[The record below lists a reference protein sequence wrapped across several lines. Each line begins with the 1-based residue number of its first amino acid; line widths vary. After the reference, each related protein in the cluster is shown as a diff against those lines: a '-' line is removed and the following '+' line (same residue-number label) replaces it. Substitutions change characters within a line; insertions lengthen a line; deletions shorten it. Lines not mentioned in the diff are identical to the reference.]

1 MTAGSDLLWAK
12 AAYVSV
18 LNEEVLAG
26 AAPLHREDVARLL
39 LALPHQE
46 VAVLRQQLLN
56 LQPGNRSVV
65 PALLFQ
71 RPRGLLHR
79 GAAEERLMTRGRNTK
94 QKKRRL

>member
-1 MTAGSDLLWAK
+1 MRAGSDLLRAK
-12 AAYVSV
+12 PAYVFV
-18 LNEEVLAG
+18 LNEEMLAG
-26 AAPLHREDVARLL
+26 AAPLHRKDVARLL

-46 VAVLRQQLLN
+46 VTVLGQQLLD

-79 GAAEERLMTRGRNTK
+79 GAAEERLMTRGET
-94 QKKRRL
+94 QDKKHPL